1 MDKNYI
7 STGADEKTGMLMDA
21 VAIIRDTAVRSPRPH
36 PLKVSAHPLRT
47 DTIIINTLL
56 KYAMNLLVC

>member
-21 VAIIRDTAVRSPRPH
+21 VAIMRDTAVRSPRPS
-36 PLKVSAHPLRT
+36 L
-47 DTIIINTLL
+47 
-56 KYAMNLLVC
+56 MNRRYNYKHTT